1 MHGPLTRKSSRMSL
15 DREYAVDML
24 QGNAQAQEFGQVTG
38 KRVLI
43 VEDEVLI
50 TTLIV
55 DVLED
60 RGVIVVGP
68 AATLGHA
75 LELARNEPLDAAVLD
90 VNLGTDTS
98 FPVARLLRERQI
110 PFFYTTAFA
119 NKVHPD
125 IGDAAFLAKPYG
137 IRQLLHTLE
146 SVLSI
151 NDKPG

>member
-1 MHGPLTRKSSRMSL
+1 MSL
-15 DREYAVDML
+15 GQEWTVRNLLSEDR
-24 QGNAQAQEFGQVTG
+24 QANDGRVTS

-60 RGVIVVGP
+60 RGVVVVGP
-68 AATLGHA
+68 AATLAHA
-75 LELARNEPLDAAVLD
+75 LELAGSERLDAAVLD
-90 VNLGTDTS
+90 VNLGTETS
-98 FPVARLLRERQI
+98 FPVAPLLRARSV

-125 IGDAAFLAKPYG
+125 IGDEAFLAKPYG
-137 IRQLLHTLE
+137 IKQCLRTLDGILATGAPLHRPE
-146 SVLSI
+146 
-151 NDKPG
+151 